1 MAIENQRPRKNIQGP
16 KDRSRVILPL
26 STKLVEGLQRRMRRF
41 KELEKIEKSN
51 WKREV
56 KKKYLRFSLLIAI
69 ATDQFVDIHW
79 ETPGS
84 WL

>member
-51 WKREV
+51 
-56 KKKYLRFSLLIAI
+56 
-69 ATDQFVDIHW
+69 
-79 ETPGS
+79 
-84 WL
+84 